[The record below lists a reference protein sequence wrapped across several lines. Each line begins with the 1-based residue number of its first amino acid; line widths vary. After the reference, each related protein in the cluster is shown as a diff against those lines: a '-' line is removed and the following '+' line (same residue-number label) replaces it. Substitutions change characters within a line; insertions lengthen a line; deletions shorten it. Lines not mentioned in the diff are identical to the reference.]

1 MTPKPPKVD
10 PLVIPLKSSLLTKM
24 DIVEQQNPT
33 VYLDGIVEHS
43 DIFNDLFEDIKD
55 LRDRGMLLVYQ
66 VGPLGTPSQLKT
78 FVVVQDP
85 RGVLFICPI
94 DLRHS
99 GANQALIALMGDDAH
114 SHPYVDPNYN
124 VGSTTVTEELFTSAC
139 SRGFDNASAV
149 LLGHNAIKLKPGH
162 NLIACFQFVPNK

>member
-1 MTPKPPKVD
+1 MTPKPQKVD
-10 PLVIPLKSSLLTKM
+10 PSVVPLKSSLLTKM
-24 DIVEQQNPT
+24 DVVEQQNPT
-33 VYLDGIVEHS
+33 VYLDGIVR
-43 DIFNDLFEDIKD
+43 DTDVFNDLFDDIKEM
-55 LRDRGMLLVYQ
+55 RDRNELMTYLT
-66 VGPLGTPSQLKT
+66 GPLGTPAQLKT

-99 GANQALIALMGDDAH
+99 GANQALIALMSDDSH
-114 SHPYVDPNYN
+114 THPYVDANYN
-124 VGSTTVTEELFTSAC
+124 VGSTTVTEESFTSAC

-162 NLIACFQFVPNK
+162 NLIACFQFVPHK